1 MTEGLECPTC
11 HKNGLVR
18 CPHDTDDVYQC
29 VYCNHVC
36 DLTKAREKEKE
47 EPTTID
53 INTLVAAVIIVG
65 IITLALV
72 TGI

>member
-1 MTEGLECPTC
+1 
-11 HKNGLVR
+11 
-18 CPHDTDDVYQC
+18 